1 MKEYL
6 SETKSIDYMDP
17 HIQQKVNELSSQ
29 STDDA
34 DYIKKA
40 FLFVRDEIP
49 HSWDIQTN
57 TVSRTASD
65 VIINGTGI
73 CWTKSCLLAG
83 LLRARGIPSGISY
96 QLLTIAEDDSMGHII
111 HALNTV
117 YIKDLDKWIRIDARG
132 NQQNQNEEFSPDRD
146 YLAFSP
152 REEYGE
158 IDYHDNN
165 HDLDKKLIK
174 LLNETENLLEMEIDF

>member
-6 SETKSIDYMDP
+6 SETKSIDYMNP
-17 HIQQKVNELSSQ
+17 IIQEKVKELKEQSS
-29 STDDA
+29 DDA
-34 DYIKKA
+34 DYIKRA

-65 VIINGTGI
+65 VLKNKTGI
-73 CWTKSCLLAG
+73 CWTKSCLLAA
-83 LLRARGIPSGISY
+83 LLRANEIPSGISY
-96 QLLTIAEDDSMGHII
+96 QLLTIGEDDSFGHMI

-117 YIKDLDKWIRIDARG
+117 YMDDLDKWIRMDARG
-132 NQQNQNEEFSPDRD
+132 NVGDDDEEFSLDKD

-152 REEYGE
+152 REEFGE
-158 IDYHDNN
+158 VDYQDNN
-165 HDLDKKLIK
+165 PDLDEKLIN
-174 LLNETENLLEMEIDF
+174 LLEKTENLLEMELDF